1 MKVDISYTYEKK
13 EAHDMILKQHEAVVG
28 KAPEGLEW
36 KIGHDYGDFVIE
48 AVKVCEP
55 VKQEGKE

>member
-1 MKVDISYTYEKK
+1 MKVEVSYTYDKK
-13 EAHDMILKQHEAVVG
+13 EVHGMILKQHELLQG
-28 KAPEGLEW
+28 KAPEGMEW
-36 KIGHDYGDFVIE
+36 TVSHDYGDFVVE